1 MYMTKEQPRGKY
13 IKHRVRSDNFINKYV
28 KKINEANNCIKK
40 QTDGISG
47 ILSPKVSNGVYR
59 NEIIFRN
66 KINNSMEQA
75 KTHDILKIKLK
86 NNNEIKIINNIK
98 KNINKSQIITSDN
111 NNINNIKNKPIL
123 NIENKKFIPRPLSSF
138 PLKSKSSLNITKKK
152 DIYKPLNLTNK
163 DNLLK
168 DPQYYVLLKK
178 NLNIA
183 KQLKNHNLSSKNIE
197 NFFKKNEDINLK
209 IINIEKAK
217 KLFLSKT
224 QSDIFFL
231 KEANKN
237 FRNDIF
243 NRRIKN
249 TKNYLSL
256 FENKSLLITSKKKIS
271 LINHSSIKYD
281 IINPGI
287 KGIFLTKEEI
297 ILKNK

>member
-224 QSDIFFL
+224 QS
-231 KEANKN
+231 KN

-256 FENKSLLITSKKKIS
+256 FENKSLLITPKKKIS